1 MPSSVELL
9 SPPPRADPAGE
20 LPMDKDDTAAEER
33 ILSREMERLEEAGE
47 PGTSSGEEVD
57 MAERLES

>member
-1 MPSSVELL
+1 
-9 SPPPRADPAGE
+9 
-20 LPMDKDDTAAEER
+20 MDKDDTAAEER

-57 MAERLES
+57 MAERLESWERERLLAALRRSSRR